1 MCDVTLSVV
10 THLYFRDF
18 LKKKFLAHDGSKGRM
33 TYSFDTTATDTNLV
47 KNILRTVQ
55 NIVLEALIKE
65 TFY

>member
-1 MCDVTLSVV
+1 M
-10 THLYFRDF
+10 
-18 LKKKFLAHDGSKGRM
+18 KKKFLAHDGSKGRM

>member
-1 MCDVTLSVV
+1 ML
-10 THLYFRDF
+10 HYLLWRIYNFRDF